1 MAAGFSRVG
10 FVRFVTPLAAACFDA
25 WGLCQIFRLHD
36 VDAWRYL
43 FDELKHAPELHIAF
57 VC

>member
-1 MAAGFSRVG
+1 MG
-10 FVRFVTPLAAACFDA
+10 FVRFVTPLALRASIDA
-25 WGLCQIFRLHD
+25 WGLCQVFGFMR

>member
-1 MAAGFSRVG
+1 VG
-10 FVRFVTPLAAACFDA
+10 FVRFVTLLAAACFDA

-43 FDELKHAPELHIAF
+43 FDELKHAPELHIAS